1 MIYEAVLSNRR
12 VFVMPTTF
20 QCPRRGLTA
29 LSLVCRQVKHETQPM
44 FFSHCIFDIS
54 MTMSMSSTM
63 AALSAG
69 QNSAIQT
76 FQMSYAG
83 AAALLEFREWEASHQ
98 VLVDVK
104 RFASLRRIYI
114 SRANDHN
121 AKTWTMTAENEDK
134 LKEVFGKRH
143 LEIIYVDSPCR

>member
-1 MIYEAVLSNRR
+1 
-12 VFVMPTTF
+12 
-20 QCPRRGLTA
+20 
-29 LSLVCRQVKHETQPM
+29 M

-63 AALSAG
+63 AALSAC

-83 AAALLEFREWEASHQ
+83 AAALLEFREWEASHP
-98 VLVDVK
+98 VLVGAK
-104 RFASLRRIYI
+104 RFASLRCIYV

-121 AKTWTMTAENEDK
+121 AKTWTLTAENEDK

-143 LEIIYVDSPCR
+143 LEIVYVDSPCR